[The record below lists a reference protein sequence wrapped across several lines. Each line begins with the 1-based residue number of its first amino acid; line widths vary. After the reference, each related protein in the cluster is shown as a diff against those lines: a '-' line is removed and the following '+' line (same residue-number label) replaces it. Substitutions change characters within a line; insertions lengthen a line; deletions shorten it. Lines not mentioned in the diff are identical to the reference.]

1 MPPHSS
7 IRIFCSESDFFI
19 LSGFAVGTSILFN
32 AIGYLT
38 HQISF
43 KLPVRSDYKLFIQV
57 QSNVNKMFGSKK
69 KDEIKN
75 ITDIQKKVVFQKPP
89 KKQTIDIEIIQDKIG
104 IFNEID
110 KMIMN

>member
-1 MPPHSS
+1 M
-7 IRIFCSESDFFI
+7 RIP
-19 LSGFAVGTSILFN
+19 ILFN

-38 HQISF
+38 HKISF
-43 KLPVRSDYKLFIQV
+43 KLSVRNDYKLFIQV

-69 KDEIKN
+69 KDEVKN
-75 ITDIQKKVVFQKPP
+75 TTNIQNVIQKTP
-89 KKQTIDIEIIQDKIG
+89 KKENIDIEIIQDKIG